1 MDTRKLTEI
10 LRATIDPNQRQQAEE
25 QLAQVNCILSST
37 CSKNLQCY
45 QFVLLISDNEIPL
58 CSCPP
63 KFSLLTTMPHCSDIF
78 LFNMY
83 HLDVLCIVYI
93 TWKILDLSICTRHNP
108 LYE

>member
-45 QFVLLISDNEIPL
+45 QFALLISDNEIPL
-58 CSCPP
+58 YACLP
-63 KFSLLTTMPHCSDIF
+63 KSFILTTMPHRSHFI
-78 LFNMY
+78 LNST
-83 HLDVLCIVYI
+83 CI
-93 TWKILDLSICTRHNP
+93 T
-108 LYE
+108 